1 MRFREQVRQPAWQ
14 RDFLARPLSER
25 TAIARDLREQ
35 SEARKRSTANDPS
48 LWADVDASAAR
59 AALQAAGAHTLIHG
73 HTHRPAL
80 HALGDGLQRVVL
92 SDWDAAA
99 HPPRA
104 EVLRLDAQGLRRIP
118 LPLLMI
124 DLLQRLLPRS
134 LRQPTPVPDALWQS
148 TLAAHPFLSALD
160 STEQDRLRLLC
171 THFLA
176 EKEFHGANDLVLTDA
191 MALAIAAQACL
202 PLLHMH
208 GTSGEPVR
216 DPLKLLDWYG
226 DFVGIVVQP
235 GAVVARRKTT
245 DGAGVVHHYNE
256 VLAGE
261 AMDRGP
267 LMLSWE
273 EVAHASVAA
282 ESGSNVV
289 IHEFVHKMDM
299 RGISLGEHPDGAP
312 PLPKGFLGTRSAS
325 DARELWRDTMQHRVR
340 CVPRSGGHGRA
351 LRRRTPLARRL
362 RGQGPR
368 RVFCRDLR
376 GLLREPA
383 NASRR
388 SFRRWWRCTTGSSDP
403 RQATQ

>member
-1 MRFREQVRQPAWQ
+1 
-14 RDFLARPLSER
+14 
-25 TAIARDLREQ
+25 
-35 SEARKRSTANDPS
+35 
-48 LWADVDASAAR
+48 
-59 AALQAAGAHTLIHG
+59 
-73 HTHRPAL
+73 
-80 HALGDGLQRVVL
+80 
-92 SDWDAAA
+92 
-99 HPPRA
+99 
-104 EVLRLDAQGLRRIP
+104 
-118 LPLLMI
+118 MI

-134 LRQPTPVPDALWQS
+134 LRQPTPVPDALWHS
-148 TLAAHPFLSALD
+148 TLAAHPFLSARD

-176 EKEFHGANDLVLTDA
+176 EKEFHGANGLMFTDA

-208 GTSGEPVR
+208 GTTGEAVR

-245 DGAGVVHHYNE
+245 DGAGVVHHFDE

-325 DARELWRDTMQHRVR
+325 DARQLWRDTMQTAFDAFREAVAMAER
-340 CVPRSGGHGRA
+340 FGAERPWLDDYAAKDPAEFFAVTCEAYFVNRDRFAQEFPA
-351 LRRRTPLARRL
+351 LVALYDGFFRPA
-362 RGQGPR
+362 
-368 RVFCRDLR
+368 
-376 GLLREPA
+376 A
-383 NASRR
+383 NA
-388 SFRRWWRCTTGSSDP
+388 P
-403 RQATQ
+403 

>member
-1 MRFREQVRQPAWQ
+1 
-14 RDFLARPLSER
+14 
-25 TAIARDLREQ
+25 
-35 SEARKRSTANDPS
+35 
-48 LWADVDASAAR
+48 
-59 AALQAAGAHTLIHG
+59 
-73 HTHRPAL
+73 
-80 HALGDGLQRVVL
+80 
-92 SDWDAAA
+92 
-99 HPPRA
+99 
-104 EVLRLDAQGLRRIP
+104 
-118 LPLLMI
+118 MI

-134 LRQPTPVPDALWQS
+134 LRQPTPVPDALWQT
-148 TLAAHPFLSALD
+148 TLSAHPFLSALNIA
-160 STEQDRLRLLC
+160 EQDHLRLLC

-176 EKEFHGANDLVLTDA
+176 EKEFHGANGLALTDT

-325 DARELWRDTMQHRVR
+325 DARQLWRHTMQQAFDAFREAVAMAER
-340 CVPRSGGHGRA
+340 FGAERPWLDDYAAKDPAEFFAVTCEAYFVSRDRFAQEFPA
-351 LRRRTPLARRL
+351 LVALYDGFFRPIT
-362 RGQGPR
+362 
-368 RVFCRDLR
+368 
-376 GLLREPA
+376 
-383 NASRR
+383 AS
-388 SFRRWWRCTTGSSDP
+388 P
-403 RQATQ
+403 P